1 MTESDQSAI
10 RKSGMESWTFKVGD
24 QYHTLNTDTRS
35 CPICYK
41 NFLNGYNLRRHI
53 TTIHLHERTM
63 KLCDKCEASFT
74 SEAALAHHVRF
85 AHEKIF
91 SVSTSV
97 DIAAKKD
104 EKKECPDCEMM
115 ISKKTY
121 GSIWKRCTKTL
132 FFYLFIPHDDT
143 VDTWFVLIVSS
154 QHRFW
159 TVLGS
164 RFSSGKNVDIIA
176 DSLEASSLLIVSR
189 ISFWLWVFP
198 KSLA

>member
-104 EKKECPDCEMM
+104 EKKECPDCEML
-115 ISKKTY
+115 ISKKNL
-121 GSIWKRCTKTL
+121 WKHMKEVHKDTF

-143 VDTWFVLIVSS
+143 VDTWLVLTVLS
-154 QHRFW
+154 QHRF
-159 TVLGS
+159 
-164 RFSSGKNVDIIA
+164 
-176 DSLEASSLLIVSR
+176 
-189 ISFWLWVFP
+189 
-198 KSLA
+198 

>member
-74 SEAALAHHVRF
+74 SEAALAHDVRF

-91 SVSTSV
+91 SVSQSV
-97 DIAAKKD
+97 DTAAKKD
-104 EKKECPDCEMM
+104 EKKECPDCEKTH
-115 ISKKTY
+115 IS
-121 GSIWKRCTKTL
+121 
-132 FFYLFIPHDDT
+132 
-143 VDTWFVLIVSS
+143 
-154 QHRFW
+154 
-159 TVLGS
+159 
-164 RFSSGKNVDIIA
+164 
-176 DSLEASSLLIVSR
+176 
-189 ISFWLWVFP
+189 
-198 KSLA
+198 

>member
-1 MTESDQSAI
+1 MTESDHSAI

-24 QYHTLNTDTRS
+24 KYHTLNTDTRS

-63 KLCDKCEASFT
+63 KFCDKCDASFT
-74 SEAALAHHVRF
+74 TEAALAHHVRF

-97 DIAAKKD
+97 DIAANKD
-104 EKKECPDCEMM
+104 EKKECPDCEKL

-121 GSIWKRCTKTL
+121 GSTRRRCSKTL
-132 FFYLFIPHDDT
+132 YTTQIS
-143 VDTWFVLIVSS
+143 LICMYTLSS
-154 QHRFW
+154 
-159 TVLGS
+159 VVCAIL
-164 RFSSGKNVDIIA
+164 
-176 DSLEASSLLIVSR
+176 
-189 ISFWLWVFP
+189 
-198 KSLA
+198 